1 VNAEDQRDP
10 STPVAARSHARGAIY
25 ARFRE
30 WRAHTLPDASY
41 QLGPAF
47 WTVAGLK
54 YAATVDPII
63 VPSVKR
69 REPQLTGLAYTARAI
84 HLVVVAGAATY
95 EHVARLIHCRALMR
109 DDPDYQEHRGKS
121 VKLVM
126 LCDYCPPAVA
136 DFARRH
142 RVRVLAQPG
151 PQPGPGDVNGFH
163 GEALNVTKPLSP
175 YDKR

>member
-1 VNAEDQRDP
+1 VNVDGQRDP
-10 STPVAARSHARGAIY
+10 SGFAAARSHARGAIY

-63 VPSVKR
+63 VASVKR
-69 REPQLTGLAYTARAI
+69 REPQLTGLAYTTRAI
-84 HLVVVAGAATY
+84 YLVVVAGAVTY

-109 DDPDYQEHRGKS
+109 DDRDYEEHRGKS
-121 VKLVM
+121 VKMVM
-126 LCDYCPPAVA
+126 LCDDCPPAVA
-136 DFARRH
+136 DFARRYH
-142 RVRVLAQPG
+142 VRVIGQPVPKPAPAPADG
-151 PQPGPGDVNGFH
+151 YRR
-163 GEALNVTKPLSP
+163 ASLNVTKPLSP
-175 YDKR
+175 

>member
-1 VNAEDQRDP
+1 MNVDGQRDP
-10 STPVAARSHARGAIY
+10 SGFAAARSHARGAIY

-63 VPSVKR
+63 VASVKR

-84 HLVVVAGAATY
+84 YLVVVAGAASY

-109 DDPDYQEHRGKS
+109 GDSDYREHRGKRVS
-121 VKLVM
+121 MLV
-126 LCDYCPPAVA
+126 LCHDCPAAVA

-142 RVRVLAQPG
+142 RVRLIAQPA
-151 PQPGPGDVNGFH
+151 PKPAPAPGEGYTSGAPTVM
-163 GEALNVTKPLSP
+163 KPLSP
-175 YDKR
+175 